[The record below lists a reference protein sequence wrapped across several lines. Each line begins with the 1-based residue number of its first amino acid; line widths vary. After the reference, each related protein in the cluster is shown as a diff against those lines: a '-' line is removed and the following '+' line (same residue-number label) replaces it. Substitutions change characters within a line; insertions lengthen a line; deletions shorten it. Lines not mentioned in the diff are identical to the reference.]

1 MKRPLFFSTVSLR
14 ETYHFFALMFSAL
27 MATVFFLPLSLVIP
41 KKKGRIVVI
50 GRERGT
56 FSDNAKHFFLFLQGN
71 TNSVFSAVFLSSNRK
86 TIAQLRRH
94 FLPCLFYPS
103 LHGLYWLLTAEFII
117 MDSAEWI
124 TGGKF
129 QLTAGSKL
137 IQLWHGAPL
146 KEIELPL
153 HQRRLQGLS
162 FLPRLVLQIQ
172 KKIIG
177 RYPDYYALASTSE
190 LFTQKAFSSAFRARH
205 FVESGYPRNDAI
217 LNAKEGFRR
226 NSPLW
231 INCDLQALQMI
242 DNARSN
248 NLRIILYAPTF
259 RSNLSSPFSDNILS
273 LQALNNFAEDHKI
286 LLVMK
291 LHPLMA
297 KQFHTDNLSHI
308 VHYAPECDIYPA
320 LSLVDCLVTDY
331 SSIYFDYLLLDRP
344 IIFFPYDFDH
354 YIADER
360 KLLFDY
366 IDMAPGRLCKTQVEL
381 QAALSKPDT
390 EYWKTQRREVR
401 NKVFDHPDNKAGK
414 RLYDFVRDL

>member
-1 MKRPLFFSTVSLR
+1 
-14 ETYHFFALMFSAL
+14 
-27 MATVFFLPLSLVIP
+27 
-41 KKKGRIVVI
+41 
-50 GRERGT
+50 
-56 FSDNAKHFFLFLQGN
+56 
-71 TNSVFSAVFLSSNRK
+71 
-86 TIAQLRRH
+86 
-94 FLPCLFYPS
+94 
-103 LHGLYWLLTAEFII
+103 

-124 TGGKF
+124 SGGKF

-162 FLPRLVLQIQ
+162 FLPRLVLQVQ

-177 RYPDYYALASTSE
+177 RYPDYYALVSTSE
-190 LFTQKAFSSAFRARH
+190 LFTQKAFSSAFRAEH
-205 FVESGYPRNDAI
+205 IMGYGYPRNDAI
-217 LNAKEGFRR
+217 FKGRGDVHRR
-226 NSPLW
+226 SALW
-231 INCDLQALQMI
+231 INFDLQAMKLI

-259 RSNLSSPFSDNILS
+259 RSNLSSPFSENILS
-273 LQALNNFAEDHKI
+273 LQALNNFAKDHKI

-291 LHPLMA
+291 LHPFMA
-297 KQFHTDNLSHI
+297 KQFHAENLSHI

-320 LSLVDCLVTDY
+320 LSLIDCLVTDY

-366 IDMAPGRLCKTQVEL
+366 IDMAPGLLCKTQVEL

-390 EYWKTQRREVR
+390 EYWKAQRREVR
-401 NKVFDHPDNKAGK
+401 NKVFDHLDDKAGK